1 MCFNRDFFSGYNW
14 LLYYGVVIGGF
25 LRLIICYY
33 RIEFICIL
41 AGVWCLGLFALFN
54 SSGFVNLWVLFSCWV
69 LLISGGSLLVWGL
82 VISCITAQLSGLTF
96 QSIL

>member
-54 SSGFVNLWVLFSCWV
+54 SLGFVNLWVLFN
-69 LLISGGSLLVWGL
+69 SLGFVNFWGL
-82 VISCITAQLSGLTF
+82 VSGSGFGLSCITGGLCSLSF
-96 QSIL
+96 QFNL